1 MSRTICPTSHVVYCL
16 AGTAHHFKGLSARC
30 LRLNRYAGGHLA
42 LYLHVPPR
50 ALGTMANN
58 KTNKKADF
66 FIFPVAA
73 IGLAALALGI
83 VPIDPKDP
91 VRFGCYCFLA
101 ILASG
106 LRVSLPAIT
115 GTLSINFLF
124 ILIGLV
130 QLGLPETLL
139 MGATM
144 TLVQCLRPGSGK
156 KPSIRQVLFNVATVG
171 IAILSADGIYSN
183 PYLHLH
189 GIVGPIAL
197 IAASVPLFFFT
208 TIPVAI
214 VIGLTERKKLN
225 EVWNECYFWS
235 FPYYIAGALIAVVFT
250 NVTDWISWQVSLVVL
265 PVMYLVYRSYRIYL
279 GRLDDGRAHT
289 EQMASLHLRT
299 IEALAMAIEAK
310 DTTTHDHLQRVQVY
324 ALEIGAELGLNNEEL
339 EALRAASL
347 LHDIGKLA
355 VPEHI
360 ISKPGKLTPEE
371 FEKMKIHP
379 VVGAEILERV
389 QFPYPVAPIVRSHH
403 EKWDGTGYPDGLIGE
418 QIPIGARILSVVDCL
433 DAMATDRQYRRA
445 LPLDQAMSVISKEK
459 GQAFDPRVVEIL
471 ERRYQELERMASSI
485 RVDKI
490 KLSTHV
496 KIERGLAP
504 AAGFENSGPGE
515 VKKPQENNEAAPF
528 LASIAAAR
536 QEVQALFELSQNL
549 GNSLSLDETL
559 SVLSVRLKKMV
570 PFDTMCIFVK
580 REDILVAEYVTGDNF
595 RLFSVLEIP
604 VGQGLSGWVA
614 ENRKS
619 IINGNPSVEPG
630 YLNDPT
636 KFSTMRA
643 ALSVPLEG
651 ANSLVGVLS
660 LYHGERDVFTR
671 DHLRILQSIA
681 PKLAQSMENAL
692 KFKQV
697 EASATTDHL
706 TGLPNSR
713 SLSLHLET
721 ELARCRR
728 LGLQLQVLVCDLD
741 GFKMVNDRYGHL
753 EGNRVLKSVADKLRI
768 NCREYDYVARMGG
781 DEFVIVMPGS
791 RGGPP
796 QARQLHLA
804 QLAGQASREVFGD
817 ECLSMSVGEAYYP
830 QDGHSPEALI
840 AQADKRMYLCKQNS
854 PFRRKRGLTSRD
866 PRKKEIEGVLQAQAQ

>member
-1 MSRTICPTSHVVYCL
+1 
-16 AGTAHHFKGLSARC
+16 
-30 LRLNRYAGGHLA
+30 
-42 LYLHVPPR
+42 
-50 ALGTMANN
+50 MAKN
-58 KTNKKADF
+58 KINKKADL
-66 FIFPVAA
+66 FIYPIAV
-73 IGLAALALGI
+73 IGLVALVLGI
-83 VPIDPKDP
+83 LPIDPKDP
-91 VRFGCYCFLA
+91 VRFACYCFLA

-130 QLGLPETLL
+130 QLGLPETLA

-144 TLVQCLRPGSGK
+144 TLVQCLRPGGGK
-156 KPSIRQVLFNVATVG
+156 KPSIRQILFNVGTVG
-171 IAILSADGIYSN
+171 ISILAADHVYSN
-183 PYLHLH
+183 PYLHQH
-189 GIVGPIAL
+189 GITGPIAL

-214 VIGLTERKKLN
+214 VIGLTERKKLK

-250 NVTDWISWQVSLVVL
+250 NITDWISWQVSLVVL
-265 PVMYLVYRSYRIYL
+265 PVVYLVYRSYRIYL
-279 GRLDDGRAHT
+279 GRLDDGRQHT

-324 ALEIGAELGLNNEEL
+324 AMEIGKELGLVNEEI

-360 ISKPGKLTPEE
+360 ISKPGRLTPEE

-403 EKWDGTGYPDGLIGE
+403 EKWDGTGYPDGLKGE
-418 QIPIGARILSVVDCL
+418 EIPIGARILSAVDCL

-445 LPLDQAMSVISKEK
+445 LPLDQAMSVISKES
-459 GQAFDPRVVEIL
+459 GRAFDPQVVDIL
-471 ERRYQELERMASSI
+471 ERRYQELERMASLV
-485 RVDKI
+485 RVAKV
-490 KLSTHV
+490 KLSTDV

-504 AAGFENSGPGE
+504 AAGFENCGPGE
-515 VKKPQENNEAAPF
+515 VPLKKLQDNTPEAVPF

-580 REDILVAEYVTGDNF
+580 QEDTLVAEYVTGDNF
-595 RLFSVLEIP
+595 RLFSALEIP

-651 ANSLVGVLS
+651 ARSVVGVLS

-681 PKLAQSMENAL
+681 PKVAQSIENAL
-692 KFKQV
+692 KFKQA

-753 EGNRVLKSVADKLRI
+753 EGNRVLKSVAEKLRI

-804 QLAGQASREVFGD
+804 QLAAQSAREVFGE

-830 QDGHSPEALI
+830 QDGDSPEALI
-840 AQADKRMYLCKQNS
+840 AEADKRMYLCKQNS
-854 PFRRKRGLTSRD
+854 PFRRKRGLTARD
-866 PRKKEIEGVLQAQAQ
+866 PRKKEIEAVMQMQGQ

>member
-1 MSRTICPTSHVVYCL
+1 
-16 AGTAHHFKGLSARC
+16 
-30 LRLNRYAGGHLA
+30 
-42 LYLHVPPR
+42 
-50 ALGTMANN
+50 MAQN
-58 KTNKKADF
+58 KTNKKADL
-66 FIFPVAA
+66 FIYPIAA
-73 IGLAALALGI
+73 IGLAALVLGI
-83 VPIDPKDP
+83 LPIDPKDP

-130 QLGLPETLL
+130 QLGLPETLA

-144 TLVQCLRPGSGK
+144 TLVQCLRPGDGK
-156 KPSIRQVLFNVATVG
+156 KASLRQVLFNVATVG
-171 IAILSADGIYSN
+171 ISILAADHVYSN
-183 PYLHLH
+183 PYLHQH

-214 VIGLTERKKLN
+214 VIGLTERKKLK
-225 EVWNECYFWS
+225 EVWDECYFWS
-235 FPYYIAGALIAVVFT
+235 FPYYIAGALIAIVFT

-265 PVMYLVYRSYRIYL
+265 PVAYLVYRSYRIYL
-279 GRLDDGRAHT
+279 GRLDDGLQHS

-324 ALEIGAELGLNNEEL
+324 AIEIGKELGLANEEL

-360 ISKPGKLTPEE
+360 ISKPGRLTPEE

-403 EKWDGTGYPDGLIGE
+403 EKWDGSGYPDGLKGE
-418 QIPIGARILSVVDCL
+418 DIPIGARILSAVDCL

-445 LPLDQAMSVISKEK
+445 LPLDQAMSVISKESDR
-459 GQAFDPRVVEIL
+459 AFDPRVVEVL
-471 ERRYQELERMASSI
+471 ERRYQELERMASS
-485 RVDKI
+485 VKVEKI
-490 KLSTHV
+490 KLSTDV

-504 AAGFENSGPGE
+504 AAGFENCAPGE
-515 VKKPQENNEAAPF
+515 VPLKKPNNNPEAAPF

-559 SVLSVRLKKMV
+559 SVLAVRLKKMV

-580 REDILVAEYVTGDNF
+580 QEDTLVAEYVTGDNF
-595 RLFSVLEIP
+595 RLFSALEIP

-630 YLNDPT
+630 YLNDPS

-643 ALSVPLEG
+643 AISVPLEG
-651 ANSLVGVLS
+651 ARSVVGVLS

-681 PKLAQSMENAL
+681 PKVAQSIENAL
-692 KFKQV
+692 KFKQA
-697 EASATTDHL
+697 EASATTDHM

-713 SLSLHLET
+713 SLSLHMET

-753 EGNRVLKSVADKLRI
+753 EGNRVLKSVAEKLRI

-796 QARQLHLA
+796 QSRQIHLA
-804 QLAGQASREVFGD
+804 QLASQSAREVFGE

-830 QDGHSPEALI
+830 QDGDSPEALI
-840 AQADKRMYLCKQNS
+840 AEADKRMYLCKQNS

-866 PRKKEIEGVLQAQAQ
+866 PRKKEIEAVLQEQAR

>member
-1 MSRTICPTSHVVYCL
+1 
-16 AGTAHHFKGLSARC
+16 
-30 LRLNRYAGGHLA
+30 
-42 LYLHVPPR
+42 
-50 ALGTMANN
+50 MAKNN
-58 KTNKKADF
+58 TNKRANI
-66 FIFPVAA
+66 FIYPIAV
-73 IGLAALALGI
+73 IGLVALVLGI
-83 VPIDPKDP
+83 LPIHPQDP
-91 VRFGCYCFLA
+91 VRFASYCFLS

-130 QLGLPETLL
+130 QLSLPETLA

-144 TLVQCLRPGSGK
+144 TLVQCLRPVNGRK
-156 KPSIRQVLFNVATVG
+156 TQIRQILFNVSTVAIAIFASDYIYSSAYLHGHG
-171 IAILSADGIYSN
+171 IA
-183 PYLHLH
+183 
-189 GIVGPIAL
+189 GPLAL
-197 IAASVPLFFFT
+197 IAASIPLFLFT

-214 VIGLTERKKLN
+214 VIGLTERKKLK
-225 EVWNECYFWS
+225 EVWDECYFWA
-235 FPYYIAGALIAVVFT
+235 FPYYAVGALIAVSFNKFT
-250 NVTDWISWQVSLVVL
+250 DLISWQVSLVVL
-265 PVMYLVYRSYRIYL
+265 PVVYLVYRSYRLYL
-279 GRLDDGRAHT
+279 ERLDDGREHA

-324 ALEIGAELGLNNEEL
+324 AIEIGKDLGLKGADL

-360 ISKPGKLTPEE
+360 ISKPGRLTPEE

-403 EKWDGTGYPDGLIGE
+403 EKWDGTGYPDGLKE
-418 QIPIGARILSVVDCL
+418 EEIPIGARILSAVDCL

-445 LPLDQAMSVISKEK
+445 LPLDQAMAVISKES
-459 GQAFDPRVVEIL
+459 GRAFDPKVVEIL
-471 ERRYQELERMASSI
+471 ERRYEELERQASSV
-485 RVDKI
+485 RVDKV
-490 KLSTHV
+490 KLSTDV
-496 KIERGLAP
+496 RIERGLAP
-504 AAGFENSGPGE
+504 AAGFETCAPGDS
-515 VKKPQENNEAAPF
+515 KNRNENGDTAPF

-536 QEVQALFELSQNL
+536 QEVQTLFELSQNL

-559 SVLSVRLKKMV
+559 SVLSVRLKKMM

-580 REDILVAEYVTGDNF
+580 QEDNLVPEYVTGDNF
-595 RLFSVLEIP
+595 RLFSSLEIP

-614 ENRKS
+614 ENRKP

-630 YLNDPT
+630 YLNDPS

-643 ALSVPLEG
+643 AISVPLEG
-651 ANSLVGVLS
+651 TRSVVGVLS

-681 PKLAQSMENAL
+681 PKVAQSIENAL
-692 KFKQV
+692 KYKQV
-697 EASATTDHL
+697 EASAITDHM

-713 SLSLHLET
+713 SLAIHLET
-721 ELARCRR
+721 ELARCKR

-741 GFKMVNDRYGHL
+741 GFKMVNDRFGHL
-753 EGNRVLKSVADKLRI
+753 EGNRILKSVAEKLRN

-791 RGGPP
+791 RGAPP
-796 QARQLHLA
+796 QSRQLHLA
-804 QLAGQASREVFGD
+804 QLVAQAALEVFGE

-830 QDGHSPEALI
+830 QDGDSPDMLI
-840 AQADKRMYLCKQNS
+840 SQADKRMYAAKQNS
-854 PFRRKRGLTSRD
+854 PFRKRRGLTASDPKQLATSDSKQRD
-866 PRKKEIEGVLQAQAQ
+866 QVERLQMQPMR